1 MNAPAT
7 SRDATGSFTITA
19 IRDQFP
25 ALDQTVHG
33 HPLVYLDNAAT
44 TQKPQCVIDAIT
56 DYYEKDNANVHRG
69 VHELSQRA
77 TQAYEGARE
86 KVRSFINAP
95 SVEEI
100 IFTRGTTEAINLV
113 AASYGGDVL
122 KAGDEIIVS
131 MLEHHSNIVPWQL
144 LCERVGATL
153 RVIPIDDDGTLQLDA
168 YEALLNDRTR
178 LVGIVQVSNALGIV
192 NPVKEM
198 IETAH
203 SRGVP
208 VLVDGA
214 QAAPHMPIDVQA
226 LDCDFYAFSGH
237 KLYGPT
243 GIGVLYGRRE
253 ILDKMPPY
261 QSGGDM
267 IQAVSFS
274 GTTFNDLPYK
284 FEAGT
289 PNMAGAIGL
298 GAAIDF
304 VAAHMDEICSVEQE
318 LMQYANSTL
327 SAIDGLQ
334 IVGAAALRAGAMS
347 FLLDDIHP
355 HDIGSVVDMYGIAIR
370 VGHHCAQPLMERLG
384 LVSTARASFAVYNTT
399 GDIDRLAAAIPEVF
413 RIFR

>member
-44 TQKPQCVIDAIT
+44 TQKPRCVIDAIT

-153 RVIPIDDDGTLQLDA
+153 RVIPIDNDGTLQLDA

-198 IETAH
+198 VETAH

-226 LDCDFYAFSGH
+226 LGCDFYAFSGH

-243 GIGVLYGRRE
+243 
-253 ILDKMPPY
+253 DP
-261 QSGGDM
+261 GG
-267 IQAVSFS
+267 Q
-274 GTTFNDLPYK
+274 LQRH
-284 FEAGT
+284 
-289 PNMAGAIGL
+289 
-298 GAAIDF
+298 DF
-304 VAAHMDEICSVEQE
+304 Q
-318 LMQYANSTL
+318 
-327 SAIDGLQ
+327 
-334 IVGAAALRAGAMS
+334 
-347 FLLDDIHP
+347 
-355 HDIGSVVDMYGIAIR
+355 
-370 VGHHCAQPLMERLG
+370 
-384 LVSTARASFAVYNTT
+384 
-399 GDIDRLAAAIPEVF
+399 
-413 RIFR
+413 

>member
-44 TQKPQCVIDAIT
+44 TQKPRCVIDAIT

-153 RVIPIDDDGTLQLDA
+153 RVIPIDNDGTLQLDA

-198 IETAH
+198 VETAH

-226 LDCDFYAFSGH
+226 LGCDFYAFSGH

-399 GDIDRLAAAIPEVF
+399 EDIDRLAAAIPEVF

>member
-7 SRDATGSFTITA
+7 PRDATDSFTITA

-44 TQKPQCVIDAIT
+44 TQKPRCVIDAIT

-153 RVIPIDDDGTLQLDA
+153 RVIPIDNDGTLQLDA

-198 IETAH
+198 VETAH

-226 LDCDFYAFSGH
+226 LGCDFYAFSGH

-304 VAAHMDEICSVEQE
+304 VGAHMDEICSVEQE

-399 GDIDRLAAAIPEVF
+399 EDIDRLAAAIPEVF

>member
-44 TQKPQCVIDAIT
+44 TQKPRCVIDAIT

-153 RVIPIDDDGTLQLDA
+153 RVIPIDNDGTLQLDA

-198 IETAH
+198 VETAH

-226 LDCDFYAFSGH
+226 LGCDFYAFSGH

>member
-7 SRDATGSFTITA
+7 PRDATGSFTITA

-44 TQKPQCVIDAIT
+44 TQKPRCVIDAIT

-153 RVIPIDDDGTLQLDA
+153 RVIPIDNDGTLQLDA

-198 IETAH
+198 VETAH

-226 LDCDFYAFSGH
+226 LGCDFYAFSGH

>member
-44 TQKPQCVIDAIT
+44 TQKPRCVIDAIT

-153 RVIPIDDDGTLQLDA
+153 RVIPIDNDGTLQLDA

-198 IETAH
+198 VETAH

-226 LDCDFYAFSGH
+226 LGCDFYAFSGH

-304 VAAHMDEICSVEQE
+304 VGAHMDEICSVEQE

-399 GDIDRLAAAIPEVF
+399 EDIDRLAAAIPEVF

>member
-44 TQKPQCVIDAIT
+44 TQKPRCVIDAIT

-122 KAGDEIIVS
+122 KAGDVIIVS

-153 RVIPIDDDGTLQLDA
+153 RVIPIDNDGTLQLDA

-198 IETAH
+198 VETAH

-226 LDCDFYAFSGH
+226 LGCDFYAFSGH

-304 VAAHMDEICSVEQE
+304 VGAHMDEICSVEQE

-399 GDIDRLAAAIPEVF
+399 EDIDRLAAAIPEVF

>member
-7 SRDATGSFTITA
+7 PRDATGSFTITA

-44 TQKPQCVIDAIT
+44 TQKPRCVIDAIT

-153 RVIPIDDDGTLQLDA
+153 RVIPIDNDGTLQLDA

-198 IETAH
+198 VETAH

-226 LDCDFYAFSGH
+226 LGCDFYAFSGH

-304 VAAHMDEICSVEQE
+304 VGAHMDEICSVEQE

-399 GDIDRLAAAIPEVF
+399 EDIDRLAAAIPEVF